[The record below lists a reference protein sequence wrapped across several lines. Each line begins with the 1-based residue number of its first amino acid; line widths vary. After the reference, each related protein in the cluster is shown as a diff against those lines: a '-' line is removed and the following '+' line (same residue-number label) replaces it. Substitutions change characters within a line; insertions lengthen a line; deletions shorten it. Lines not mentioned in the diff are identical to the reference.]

1 MTKFAFDLRGVIVDK
16 ESETIME
23 DAINSVKLTVE
34 KFTTSNIYIIS
45 KAKDKWIK
53 INRERLKDTNF
64 FERTGMLKTN
74 LYFVDEYDD
83 KEKMCKKLGID
94 YMIDDSVKV
103 LRYLTCK
110 SFLFGSDKYMKTIYS
125 HHNTET
131 TCLPTWKHL
140 RKEIAKIKN

>member
-1 MTKFAFDLRGVIVDK
+1 MTKFAFDLRGVIVNK
-16 ESETIME
+16 ETETIIDE
-23 DAINSVKLTVE
+23 AISSVRMTVE
-34 KFTTSNIYIIS
+34 KFTPSNVYIIS

-53 INRERLKDTNF
+53 LNRERLKNTNF

-74 LYFVDEYDD
+74 LYFVNEYED
-83 KEKMCKKLGID
+83 KETMCKKLGID

-103 LRYLTCK
+103 IRYLTCN
-110 SFLFGSDKYMKTIYS
+110 SFLFGTDKYMKCVYN
-125 HHNTET
+125 HNTET

>member
-1 MTKFAFDLRGVIVDK
+1 MTKFAFDLRGVIVNK
-16 ESETIME
+16 ESEIITE
-23 DAINSVKLTVE
+23 DAINSVRLAVE
-34 KFTTSNIYIIS
+34 KFTPQNIYIIS

-53 INRERLKDTNF
+53 LNRERLANTNF
-64 FERTGMLKTN
+64 FERTKMLKTN
-74 LYFVDEYDD
+74 LYFVDEYED
-83 KEKMCKKLGID
+83 KEKMCKQLKID

-110 SFLFGSDKYMKTIYS
+110 SFLFGTNKYAKTIYS
-125 HHNTET
+125 NHNTET